1 MLADYQ
7 THNELELDP
16 TAKVL
21 QVLLITDFNDH
32 HNPFHI
38 VRTFYKKRKHL
49 VLIVVKEKK
58 GLLIHSNL
66 LVLYHPSVQE
76 GVL

>member
-7 THNELELDP
+7 THNKLELDP

-58 GLLIHSNL
+58 RL
-66 LVLYHPSVQE
+66 
-76 GVL
+76 